1 MSEPPTTPVQI
12 FVRKASRQDFFTF
25 FGETIRNHRFI
36 MVHHVHHGSSL
47 FIMIDHGSSWFIM
60 GHHGSSWFITILQ
73 IIISIVETVRLS

>member
-25 FGETIRNHRFI
+25 FDETIRNHRFI
-36 MVHHVHHGSSL
+36 MVHHGSSW
-47 FIMIDHGSSWFIM
+47 FIMVHHGSSWFIM
-60 GHHGSSWFITILQ
+60 VHHGSSWFITILQ